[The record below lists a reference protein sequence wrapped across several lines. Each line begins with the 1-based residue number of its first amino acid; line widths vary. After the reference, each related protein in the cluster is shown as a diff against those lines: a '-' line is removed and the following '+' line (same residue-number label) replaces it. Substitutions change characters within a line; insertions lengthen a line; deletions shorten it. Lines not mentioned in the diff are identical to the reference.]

1 MALKTTSHGCR
12 GSTSNAG
19 DLSSLLCKGF
29 TPSKSECRLQAI
41 FQVVEKTGQ
50 TGKIYSEFFNVFRKL
65 VMEIR

>member
-1 MALKTTSHGCR
+1 VLGINFKRRRPFIIAVQ
-12 GSTSNAG
+12 
-19 DLSSLLCKGF
+19 GF

-41 FQVVEKTGQ
+41 FQVVEKTGK